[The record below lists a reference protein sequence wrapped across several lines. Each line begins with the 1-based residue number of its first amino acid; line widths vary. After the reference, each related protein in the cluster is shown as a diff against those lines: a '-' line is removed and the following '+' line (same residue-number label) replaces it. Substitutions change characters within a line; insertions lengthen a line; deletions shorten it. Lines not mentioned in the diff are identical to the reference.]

1 MNSESEK
8 KKLMVVQEGKPM
20 MTQSTSNTYT
30 QSEQGMFLT
39 FFRKVSQGNLPS
51 ILILV
56 GVIVV
61 LILII
66 LGIVHLSR
74 PSSVI
79 LNGGY
84 LHYDTHTPQFIR
96 DLLK

>member
-8 KKLMVVQEGKPM
+8 KKLMVVQEGKPT

-30 QSEQGMFLT
+30 QSEQNMILT
-39 FFRKVSQGNLPS
+39 FFKQVSQGNIPS

-61 LILII
+61 LIIII
-66 LGIVHLSR
+66 LGIVHLF
-74 PSSVI
+74 SSPRVI
-79 LNGGY
+79 LSGGY
-84 LHYDTHTPQFIR
+84 LNYDTYTPQFMR

>member
-8 KKLMVVQEGKPM
+8 KKLMVVQEGKPT

-30 QSEQGMFLT
+30 QSEQNMILT
-39 FFRKVSQGNLPS
+39 FFKQVSQGNLPS

-61 LILII
+61 LIII
-66 LGIVHLSR
+66 ISVIVHLSR
-74 PSSVI
+74 PSNII
-79 LNGGY
+79 LSGGY
-84 LHYDTHTPQFIR
+84 LNYDTYTPQFMR
-96 DLLK
+96 ELLK